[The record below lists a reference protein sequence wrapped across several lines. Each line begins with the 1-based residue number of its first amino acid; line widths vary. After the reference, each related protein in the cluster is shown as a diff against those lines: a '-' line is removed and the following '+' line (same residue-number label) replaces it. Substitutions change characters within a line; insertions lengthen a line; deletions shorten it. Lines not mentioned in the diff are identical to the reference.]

1 MEGFDAYSRVNVL
14 AVSIMHVFTVTQS
27 KIIPA
32 SKISYGELYHAS
44 CEKVDALRTDYAL
57 NVVVM
62 WGCDWASLKSTDQ
75 SVKDFMPKYKKPETL
90 DPATCCLVVA

>member
-1 MEGFDAYSRVNVL
+1 MEGFDASSRVNVF
-14 AVSIMHVFTVTQS
+14 AVSITDVFAVTQS
-27 KIIPA
+27 EIIPA

-62 WGCDWASLKSTDQ
+62 WGCDWASLKPTDH
-75 SVKDFMPKYKKPETL
+75 SVKDFMHKYKKPETL
-90 DPATCCLVVA
+90 DPETCCLVVA